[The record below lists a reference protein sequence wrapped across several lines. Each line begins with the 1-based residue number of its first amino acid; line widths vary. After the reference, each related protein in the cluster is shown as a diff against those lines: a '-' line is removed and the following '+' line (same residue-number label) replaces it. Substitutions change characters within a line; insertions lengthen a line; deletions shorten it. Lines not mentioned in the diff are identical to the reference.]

1 MIVMFFNKNEAG
13 SGGDKEAVT
22 SVIGQEMQLIGD
34 ISFKGKLR
42 LDGKTEGNIQGDY
55 LILGE
60 SGMVVGDV
68 AVNIFVCSGRVQ
80 GNVNVKKLQVTSS
93 GVINGKV
100 DAADLEVESG
110 AALSGEV
117 KSRSKELRL
126 VPGSAIPQEEWDA
139 RVQEAAAGKA
149 KAAGPGKPA
158 PTKATAAK

>member
-1 MIVMFFNKNEAG
+1 MFFTRNEAG
-13 SGGDKEAVT
+13 SAANKETIT
-22 SVIGQEMQLIGD
+22 SVIGQEMQMLGD

-42 LDGKTEGNIQGDY
+42 LDGKTEGNIQGDH
-55 LILGE
+55 LVLGE
-60 SGMVVGDV
+60 TGMVIGEV
-68 AVNIFVCSGRVQ
+68 AVNTLVCSGRVQ

-110 AALSGEV
+110 AALSGEI

-149 KAAGPGKPA
+149 KSAGATGKPA
-158 PTKATAAK
+158 PAKSSATK